1 MPSLERT
8 EDGWILTC
16 DLSNLESIKPIM
28 DMFDIE
34 AIIKKTIA
42 VIYEE
47 DEAALHTNK
56 AANEVRRK
64 TMPNVEVT
72 IQETVKVPETI
83 GMNTIAVYPYE
94 FSNGQKI
101 FTVIIFQDD
110 KLFPEDGDYYFFT
123 SENLL
128 PEFDPD
134 IWFRK
139 NGRVFDV
146 KDMSALR
153 SMLKDAETY
162 PYIQIRCKGQIENEE
177 MDVINEKIKFVREM
191 FRRLDDVIG
200 K

>member
-28 DMFDIE
+28 DMLDIE

-110 KLFPEDGDYYFFT
+110 KLFPEDGDMYFLT
-123 SENLL
+123 
-128 PEFDPD
+128 PESVLTEADPD
-134 IWFRK
+134 LWFRK
-139 NGRVFDV
+139 KGKVFDAG
-146 KDMSALR
+146 DMSTLKK
-153 SMLKDAETY
+153 MLNTAKTY
-162 PYIQIRCKGQIENEE
+162 PYIQVSSKGYIENEE
-177 MDVINEKIKFVREM
+177 MDVINRKIELVKDIFGK
-191 FRRLDDVIG
+191 LDEISQ
-200 K
+200 